1 MFVFVAMF
9 CESFQGVS
17 IKVWQIWQIQILLL
31 VTMVTSNHGWEPAN
45 KNHPP
50 PTAPYDF
57 TKVINAWSWQ
67 LLCGYA
73 VHWTARW
80 GFTTCRRRMGMVMS
94 VGGDG
99 DDMLKQNLL
108 ALFSF
113 TEFPWTSCEC
123 PMMKLI
129 SLSHPE
135 IWRILASSTTV
146 QHKSR
151 IWPSPILL
159 EKRATTP
166 QVHRILEEAK
176 LPEVSEAER
185 RPQCEE
191 MVGGAGR

>member
-1 MFVFVAMF
+1 MF
-9 CESFQGVS
+9 CESFQGVY

-31 VTMVTSNHGWEPAN
+31 GTMVASNHGWEPAN
-45 KNHPP
+45 KNHPRVHPP
-50 PTAPYDF
+50 PTILDDF
-57 TKVINAWSWQ
+57 NEVINAWSWP

-80 GFTTCRRRMGMVMS
+80 GFTTCRRRMGMVIS

-99 DDMLKQNLL
+99 DDMLKKNLL

-135 IWRILASSTTV
+135 IWRKSGFKYHSPTEISNLTFTHFVGETCDNISGSS
-146 QHKSR
+146 H
-151 IWPSPILL
+151 L
-159 EKRATTP
+159 
-166 QVHRILEEAK
+166 
-176 LPEVSEAER
+176 
-185 RPQCEE
+185 
-191 MVGGAGR
+191 GGS

>member
-1 MFVFVAMF
+1 MF
-9 CESFQGVS
+9 CESFQGVY

-31 VTMVTSNHGWEPAN
+31 GTMVASNHGWEPAN
-45 KNHPP
+45 KNHPRVHPP
-50 PTAPYDF
+50 PTILDDF
-57 TKVINAWSWQ
+57 NEVINAWSWP

-80 GFTTCRRRMGMVMS
+80 GFTTCRRRMGMVIS

-99 DDMLKQNLL
+99 DDMLKKNLL

-159 EKRATTP
+159 EKRATLR
-166 QVHRILEEAK
+166 QRLRFIA
-176 LPEVSEAER
+176 S
-185 RPQCEE
+185 
-191 MVGGAGR
+191 